1 MASLPQTDRRDQ
13 TAPVAL
19 TARIRRSSYGTTN
32 GGSSATA
39 SRPRVMA
46 VITDRSQT
54 AVDFIILSALMLGLA
69 HLFNWD
75 SIFVVVLAMG
85 AYTVGTIGRYVWW
98 HFKPPKASEPQPE
111 TRYTKH

>member
-1 MASLPQTDRRDQ
+1 
-13 TAPVAL
+13 
-19 TARIRRSSYGTTN
+19 
-32 GGSSATA
+32 
-39 SRPRVMA
+39 
-46 VITDRSQT
+46 
-54 AVDFIILSALMLGLA
+54 MLGLA
-69 HLFNWD
+69 YLFNWD